1 LAVLEGMAEGKLIIS
16 LDIPGVRERYGK
28 AEGIW
33 LFPAGDWKTLAT
45 LMTYASLM
53 RRVPTTTKERG
64 RLMPKKIRFEWELPD
79 ETFGEGFQEEMFVA
93 KNKEEAATRLLKERR
108 ISQGKA
114 AELLGIS
121 RHDLF
126 DLMAKYEIPVIAM
139 TPEEL

>member
-1 LAVLEGMAEGKLIIS
+1 
-16 LDIPGVRERYGK
+16 
-28 AEGIW
+28 
-33 LFPAGDWKTLAT
+33 
-45 LMTYASLM
+45 
-53 RRVPTTTKERG
+53 
-64 RLMPKKIRFEWELPD
+64 MPQKIRFEWELPD

-93 KNKEEAATRLLKERR
+93 KIKEEAATRLLKERR

-139 TPEEL
+139 TPEELQEEFQRADTIFREKRA